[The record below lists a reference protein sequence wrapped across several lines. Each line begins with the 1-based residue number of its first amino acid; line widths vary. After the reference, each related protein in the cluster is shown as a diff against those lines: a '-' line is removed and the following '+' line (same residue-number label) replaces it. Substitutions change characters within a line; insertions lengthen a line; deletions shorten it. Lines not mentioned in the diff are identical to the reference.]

1 MLIVISLSSTGESCM
16 RELAVPSGNMRSPA
30 VRGKYQDA
38 SV

>member
-1 MLIVISLSSTGESCM
+1 MLIVVSLFVGESYM
-16 RELAVPSGNMRSPA
+16 GELALPSSDMKSPA